1 VEILH
6 GRKYMKTLLAKM
18 GRKIGGRSAQ
28 SLVEYTLVLA
38 LVVVICIV
46 LLKALGGGVQN
57 QLNAANSGLADATSG
72 S

>member
-1 VEILH
+1 MIEKLMQ
-6 GRKYMKTLLAKM
+6 KLNK
-18 GRKIGGRSAQ
+18 RSAQ

-57 QLNAANSGLADATSG
+57 QLSAANSGLNAG

>member
-1 VEILH
+1 
-6 GRKYMKTLLAKM
+6 M
-18 GRKIGGRSAQ
+18 GRKLNGRSAQ

-57 QLNAANSGLADATSG
+57 QLSAANSGLAAG

>member
-1 VEILH
+1 MNAFL
-6 GRKYMKTLLAKM
+6 TKM
-18 GRKIGGRSAQ
+18 GRKLTRRSGQ

-57 QLNAANSGLADATSG
+57 QLSAANSGLEAG

>member
-1 VEILH
+1 
-6 GRKYMKTLLAKM
+6 MKTVFKKM
-18 GRKIGGRSAQ
+18 MGKFNRRSAQ

-57 QLNAANSGLADATSG
+57 QLSAANSGLSAGTAP
-72 S
+72 

>member
-1 VEILH
+1 MFDKLM
-6 GRKYMKTLLAKM
+6 RKFNK
-18 GRKIGGRSAQ
+18 RSAQ

-57 QLNAANSGLADATSG
+57 QLNAANSGLAAGTSG